1 MSAALRIAM
10 WSGPRNIST
19 AMLRSFGSRGD
30 TAVTDEPFYA
40 HYLARTGID
49 HPGRDEVIAS
59 QPNDWREVVAQ
70 LTGPVPGGKPVWYQ
84 KQMTLHLP
92 PGFDYDFLDRVT
104 NAFLIRRPEEVVR
117 SYAQKRE
124 NPTLE
129 DVGFVQQQAL
139 FDAVCARTGRVPPVV
154 DAADVLRD
162 PAGTLGALCTA
173 LGIDFDP
180 TMLAWEA
187 GRRSTDGV
195 WAKHW
200 YANVE
205 ASTGFQ
211 PNAPKDAPVPERY
224 RALVEACR
232 PHYEALRHHRLCA
245 GVT

>member
-1 MSAALRIAM
+1 MSDTPLRIAM

-19 AMLRSFGSRGD
+19 AMLRSFGSRRD

-59 QPNDWREVVAQ
+59 QPNDWRDVVAQ
-70 LTGPVPGGKPVWYQ
+70 LSGPVPDGKPVWYQ

-92 PGFDYDFLDRVT
+92 PEFDFGFLDRVR

-117 SYAQKRE
+117 SYARKRE
-124 NPTLE
+124 DPTLE
-129 DVGFVQQQAL
+129 DLGFVQQQAL
-139 FDAVCARTGRVPPVV
+139 FDEVRRRSGAIPPVV

-162 PAGTLGALCTA
+162 PAGTLAALCAA
-173 LGIDFDP
+173 LGLPFDP
-180 TMLAWEA
+180 AMLRWEA
-187 GRRSTDGV
+187 GRRATDGV
-195 WAKHW
+195 WAPHW

-211 PNAPKDAPVPERY
+211 PFTPPVDEVPERF
-224 RALVEACR
+224 RALVDACR
-232 PHYEALRHHRLCA
+232 PHYEALRRHRLNP
-245 GVT
+245 